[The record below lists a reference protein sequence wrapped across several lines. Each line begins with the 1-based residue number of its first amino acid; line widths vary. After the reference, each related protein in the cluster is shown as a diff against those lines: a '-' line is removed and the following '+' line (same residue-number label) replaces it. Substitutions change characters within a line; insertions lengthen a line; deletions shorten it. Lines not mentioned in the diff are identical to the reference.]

1 MATYY
6 FNNKGEPAT
15 PFTVSGEELVS
26 KGLGIKAIAPEGIE
40 AWRLSYNL
48 STKAVDVLY
57 EGLSEEDAIA
67 KRLEDDITEA
77 AANLQKEKD
86 ARTAQ
91 EAE

>member
-6 FNNKGEPAT
+6 FNNRGEPAT

-26 KGLGIKAIAPEGIE
+26 KGMGIKAIAPDGIE
-40 AWRLSYNL
+40 SWRLSYNL
-48 STKAVDVLY
+48 STKAVDVAY

-67 KRLEDDITEA
+67 KRLEDDTTEA
-77 AANLQKEKD
+77 AANVQKEKD

>member
-15 PFTVSGEELVS
+15 PFTVSGEEMVS
-26 KGLGIKAIAPEGIE
+26 KGRGIKAIAPDGIE

-48 STKAVDVLY
+48 STKVVDVKY

-67 KRLEDDITEA
+67 KKLEDETAEA
-77 AANLQKEKD
+77 AATLQAEKD
-86 ARTAQ
+86 ARAAN

>member
-6 FNNKGEPAT
+6 FNLKGEPAT
-15 PFTVSGEELVS
+15 EFTVSGEELVS
-26 KGLGIKAIAPEGIE
+26 KGMGIKAIAPDGIE
-40 AWRLSYNL
+40 SWRLSYNL

-67 KRLEDDITEA
+67 KRIADDTTEA

>member
-6 FNNKGEPAT
+6 FNLKGEPAT
-15 PFTVSGEELVS
+15 QFTVSGEELVS
-26 KGLGIKAIAPEGIE
+26 KGMGIKAIAPDGIE
-40 AWRLSYNL
+40 SWRLSYNL
-48 STKAVDVLY
+48 STKAVDVAY

>member
-6 FNNKGEPAT
+6 FNLKGEPAT
-15 PFTVSGEELVS
+15 PFTVSGEEMVS
-26 KGLGIKAIAPEGIE
+26 KGRGIKAIAPEGIE

-48 STKAVDVLY
+48 STKAVDVAY

-67 KRLEDDITEA
+67 KRLEDDTTEA
-77 AANLQKEKD
+77 AATLQKEKD

>member
-6 FNNKGEPAT
+6 FNNKGEPCT
-15 PFTVSGEELVS
+15 PFTVSGEALVAA
-26 KGLGIKAIAPEGIE
+26 GQAIKAIAPDGIE

-48 STKAVDVLY
+48 STKVVDVAY

-67 KRLEDDITEA
+67 KKLEDDVAENA
-77 AANLQKEKD
+77 ATLQAEKD
-86 ARTAQ
+86 ARAAD

>member
-15 PFTVSGEELVS
+15 PFTVSGEEMVS
-26 KGLGIKAIAPEGIE
+26 KGRGIKAIAPDGIE

-48 STKAVDVLY
+48 STKVVDVY
-57 EGLSEEDAIA
+57 AEGQDEAGAIA
-67 KRLEDDITEA
+67 KKLEDDATEA
-77 AANLQKEKD
+77 AATLQAEKD
-86 ARTAQ
+86 VRTAQ